1 MILKKKKRKYKSVI
15 MKRIRASAKKAG
27 LALFVLFLIAN
38 LNKVHPTDSAFTDT
52 ETSAGNNF
60 IAGTFD
66 LELDSSVLMN
76 ISDFRAG
83 DAVVGSVKA
92 KNAGSADLQYKL
104 NFRKISGD
112 DTLCHGLQLRAD
124 KNGTSAYSGALDG
137 LNLNAGDLNA
147 GNDDEWDFDVSLPAT
162 APSSLEG
169 LQCKFSFAFS
179 AWQAELSDG
188 SSGFSDSDNFSENLI
203 GSGDWTMPV
212 ILDND
217 IVKVAGTK
225 GTTNGTQPKAIVTW
239 HTNEMATS
247 NVVYDAS
254 SSHPSCSAYAFQ
266 SPTPADTS
274 ADNIAHSVELPN
286 LTAGTT
292 YYYKIQTS
300 DASGNEKCSTSHYF
314 TVPVSVSDSPTG
326 NIVLNEIVPNP
337 SGNEAGPM
345 PGGEWV
351 EIYNKGATAADDME
365 LAGWTIYDHTLAGGV
380 AITSINTNTGATTL
394 AHGAWLA
401 VYMNKSYLSNDSDT
415 VFLYNGAKGDAG
427 VMLVDSHAWTASI
440 PDDKSIARF
449 PDGTGPWIDPENTP
463 GEENKLGEKELAQ
476 FRTMTLEKCFDAEGK
491 VKKSKEDVCQAEFL
505 VYLGMFKNK
514 KDKMM
519 DKDMRD
525 KFSDPN
531 SPPNQEGDTTQ
542 ISNGE
547 KSDSNIS
554 PTDGDANPPAID
566 EPKIIPKEFSIK
578 LTGKLDVPDG
588 FLADMDQKMKKIEVS
603 GEESVIDGLKD
614 FEIDLAKVKT
624 DKEGKIEIT
633 VGDLDLS
640 KDVELVGVK
649 KEDVVLLITVAE
661 KPKEEPK
668 KEEIKKADAALPK
681 ADQPK
686 EDEKKPDPKGDGG
699 DGGGGGD
706 PAQKTIDS
714 AAK

>member
-1 MILKKKKRKYKSVI
+1 
-15 MKRIRASAKKAG
+15 MKRIRASAKKIG

-112 DTLCHGLQLRAD
+112 DTLCHGLQLEAD
-124 KNGTSAYSGALDG
+124 KNGSLAYSGALDG
-137 LNLNAGDLNA
+137 LNFNA
-147 GNDDEWDFDVSLPAT
+147 GNLASGHSDEWDFDVSLPST
-162 APSSLEG
+162 APPGLEG
-169 LQCKFSFAFS
+169 LQCKFSFVFS
-179 AWQAELSDG
+179 AWQAELPDG
-188 SSGFSDSDNFSENLI
+188 SSGFSDSDDFSENLI
-203 GSGDWTMPV
+203 GSGDWTVPV

-266 SPTPADTS
+266 SPMPADTS

-351 EIYNKGATAADDME
+351 EIYNKGTTSADDME

-394 AHGAWLA
+394 THGAWLA

-415 VFLYNGAKGDAG
+415 VYLYNGAKGDAG
-427 VMLVDSHAWTASI
+427 VTLVDSHVWTASI

-491 VKKSKEDVCQAEFL
+491 VKKSKEDVCQPEFL
-505 VYLGMFKNK
+505 VYLGMLGNK

-525 KFSDPN
+525 KLLEPN

-547 KSDSNIS
+547 KSDSDIP
-554 PTDGDANPPAID
+554 PTDGDVNPPAID
-566 EPKIIPKEFSIK
+566 EPKIISKEFDINLK
-578 LTGKLDVPDG
+578 GKLNAPDG
-588 FLADMDQKMKKIEVS
+588 FEASADQKLQKIKLS
-603 GEESVIDGLKD
+603 CEESVINDLKD
-614 FEIDLAKVKT
+614 FEIDLAKVKI
-624 DKEGKIEIT
+624 DKVGKIEIL
-633 VGDLDLS
+633 VSDLNLP
-640 KDVELVGVK
+640 KDVDLVTAK
-649 KEDVVLLITVAE
+649 KDDTVVLITTSE

-668 KEEIKKADAALPK
+668 KEEIKKADADLPK
-681 ADQPK
+681 ADSLK
-686 EDEKKPDPKGDGG
+686 DDPKKDDSGGNGDSSTGRG
-699 DGGGGGD
+699 SD
-706 PAQKTIDS
+706 PASKSVDS
-714 AAK
+714 AEA